1 MQNNIQIYY
10 LVNQLFIS
18 EQQRKENS
26 SGKKKLQ
33 IVITYHFFFLL
44 LPSQTMTEITQGF
57 KIMLRNNTHGRRQT
71 RRKGLMNMGSVVVI
85 IVVLVVVI
93 I

>member
-1 MQNNIQIYY
+1 
-10 LVNQLFIS
+10 
-18 EQQRKENS
+18 
-26 SGKKKLQ
+26 
-33 IVITYHFFFLL
+33 
-44 LPSQTMTEITQGF
+44 MTEITQGF